1 MMLQRML
8 LLAGCALAGTAA
20 AATADQWRVPVAVEK
35 LGEGSLMRAVLHG
48 DKERGSFMAG
58 QCACMCDRVQ
68 PAAEIVRELFDP
80 AAIKTALGRART
92 SLEADA

>member
-1 MMLQRML
+1 MRVLRSPLQRE
-8 LLAGCALAGTAA
+8 LAGAEYGP
-20 AATADQWRVPVAVEK
+20 DGAVMVEQ
-35 LGEGSLMRAVLHG
+35 LGEGSLMRAVVHG

-80 AAIKTALGRART
+80 NAIQAALANASKA
-92 SLEADA
+92 LEADA

>member
-1 MMLQRML
+1 
-8 LLAGCALAGTAA
+8 
-20 AATADQWRVPVAVEK
+20 
-35 LGEGSLMRAVLHG
+35 MRAVLHG

-80 AAIKTALGRART
+80 NEIRAALANAGKA
-92 SLEADA
+92 LEADA